1 MATAKN
7 QHAFN
12 IQAAYI
18 IMVGLRTPPSMS
30 LDDEYDDDDDDDDG
44 PLPKGFYAS
53 WG

>member
-1 MATAKN
+1 MATAKK

-18 IMVGLRTPPSMS
+18 IMVGLRTPLSMS
-30 LDDEYDDDDDDDDG
+30 LDDEYDDDDG